1 MPFVL
6 GLLSVVAVLSSIL
19 LAFVVLL
26 QEPKGGGI
34 AAALGGSGME
44 AIGPATGG
52 VNRFTVWVATIWM
65 VACFLHA
72 IGMRTGAELGAKPA
86 EPAAEKDK
94 GAQLPQ
100 SSGGNA
106 PAPANGNAPAPS
118 DGNKPAPGG
127 EKPAEKQEPPK

>member
-1 MPFVL
+1 MGNFFL

-52 VNRFTVWVATIWM
+52 VNRFTSWMAGIWM
-65 VACFLHA
+65 VTCFLHA
-72 IGMRTGAELGAKPA
+72 ILMTAGPPIYTKDMKP
-86 EPAAEKDK
+86 KD
-94 GAQLPQ
+94 
-100 SSGGNA
+100 
-106 PAPANGNAPAPS
+106 APS
-118 DGNKPAPGG
+118 DTPKDGG
-127 EKPAEKQEPPK
+127 AEKKPETPEPPK